1 MNFSDFVNIDPASPP
16 TLTIDIGGQL
26 RTAAY
31 AAGDGTQTLT
41 FNYTVGSVPGSDDI
55 DLDGIELR
63 SPLAG
68 TVTDLWGTAVDPRLT
83 PPSMATVFVLS
94 TTPTIPPTIDS
105 IESGSTSPRITGT
118 AQLSDGDT
126 LSVVVAGISNTY
138 HGSTYTVVP
147 VNNTWTLDMSAVNP
161 DNVELQNCD
170 IPAPTSAV
178 ITVPSTAGLK
188 IGMGVSGHADIPIGA
203 KILTVGAT
211 SIVLD
216 TNVTTGGGT
225 LGTTLTFS
233 ATPAEATLAG
243 NSNYSVTAI
252 ITDAAGNTIDETD
265 VFNTGTTA
273 PTIETLITSS
283 DVPTI
288 RGSAVLQPGESLSIT
303 VNGATYGNVT
313 TSNVTVDGDI
323 ANGSVEIDNI
333 DTSDLV
339 VGMVVNHPAFPN
351 TPTPTIITAIDP
363 TGGSTSNG
371 KITVDQ
377 AAISGPT
384 PGASITFEN
393 LWSLDLGTVLPS
405 TGTLGAF
412 VDGVAVDVVATVFGS
427 IGYSITDTTTGEL
440 TVDRTLTPVAPGL
453 AILPDA
459 ADGATST
466 EAAAGVVSVS
476 GVLGNTI
483 TVTFIGQA
491 GVVEKT
497 VTATGGLAQ
506 VVTLT
511 SQDLI
516 DLGEGAVQVSAVQTD
531 PAGNVSPSTSATPPS
546 PPTPTTEFDVD
557 IEVGAGLPSTFN
569 AIAEAATN
577 IWSQVIVGDLSDQ
590 VHPTTG
596 DAIDEL
602 YIEFQAGLLGASPSD
617 GPSGTLANAG
627 PRNFRGAGDAD
638 PYLPYRGEVGID
650 MADINN
656 PDLLDIV
663 VHEIGHVLGFP
674 GSTPFQN
681 LITPSWLHR
690 QQRCCRICCPWN

>member
-1 MNFSDFVNIDPASPP
+1 M
-16 TLTIDIGGQL
+16 QL
-26 RTAAY
+26 Q
-31 AAGDGTQTLT
+31 TQ
-41 FNYTVGSVPGSDDI
+41 
-55 DLDGIELR
+55 
-63 SPLAG
+63 
-68 TVTDLWGTAVDPRLT
+68 
-83 PPSMATVFVLS
+83 
-94 TTPTIPPTIDS
+94 
-105 IESGSTSPRITGT
+105 
-118 AQLSDGDT
+118 
-126 LSVVVAGISNTY
+126 
-138 HGSTYTVVP
+138 
-147 VNNTWTLDMSAVNP
+147 
-161 DNVELQNCD
+161 
-170 IPAPTSAV
+170 
-178 ITVPSTAGLK
+178 
-188 IGMGVSGHADIPIGA
+188 
-203 KILTVGAT
+203 
-211 SIVLD
+211 
-216 TNVTTGGGT
+216 
-225 LGTTLTFS
+225 
-233 ATPAEATLAG
+233 ATLAG

-273 PTIETLITSS
+273 PTIETLLTSS

-313 TSNVTVDGDI
+313 TSNVTAAGDI
-323 ANGSVEIDNI
+323 ANGSSEIDNI

-339 VGMVVNHPAFPN
+339 VGLVVNHPSHFPAG
-351 TPTPTIITAIDP
+351 TIITAIDP
-363 TGGSTSNG
+363 TGGSGSDG

-377 AAISGPT
+377 AATSGPT

-483 TVTFIGQA
+483 TVTFTGQLA
-491 GVVEKT
+491 VVPKT

-511 SQDLI
+511 SQNLI

-557 IEVGAGLPSTFN
+557 VEVGAGLPSTFN

-596 DAIDEL
+596 NVIDEL

-617 GPSGTLANAG
+617 GTNGTLANAG
-627 PRNFRGAGDAD
+627 PRNFRGAGDAN
-638 PYLPYRGEVGID
+638 PNLPYRGEVGID

-681 LITPSWLHR
+681 LITPAGFTGSNAVAEFVALGIDPLATAVPLDANEAHWAESVLGNEVMSQYAGPQYYLSRVTIGAFEDIGYEVDYAGADTYALFIANAESAFSIDTTVPDDATITLTPGVSDPIGTATATDPAGFISVEGEAGAEIIVTFTDGSANVVHEDYYW
-690 QQRCCRICCPWN
+690 QRRCTARFHSVRLTCCSLMMAQLLSR

>member
-1 MNFSDFVNIDPASPP
+1 
-16 TLTIDIGGQL
+16 
-26 RTAAY
+26 
-31 AAGDGTQTLT
+31 
-41 FNYTVGSVPGSDDI
+41 
-55 DLDGIELR
+55 
-63 SPLAG
+63 
-68 TVTDLWGTAVDPRLT
+68 
-83 PPSMATVFVLS
+83 
-94 TTPTIPPTIDS
+94 
-105 IESGSTSPRITGT
+105 
-118 AQLSDGDT
+118 
-126 LSVVVAGISNTY
+126 
-138 HGSTYTVVP
+138 
-147 VNNTWTLDMSAVNP
+147 
-161 DNVELQNCD
+161 
-170 IPAPTSAV
+170 
-178 ITVPSTAGLK
+178 
-188 IGMGVSGHADIPIGA
+188 
-203 KILTVGAT
+203 
-211 SIVLD
+211 
-216 TNVTTGGGT
+216 
-225 LGTTLTFS
+225 
-233 ATPAEATLAG
+233 
-243 NSNYSVTAI
+243 
-252 ITDAAGNTIDETD
+252 
-265 VFNTGTTA
+265 
-273 PTIETLITSS
+273 
-283 DVPTI
+283 
-288 RGSAVLQPGESLSIT
+288 GESLSIT

-313 TSNVTVDGDI
+313 TSNVITAGDI
-323 ANGSVEIDNI
+323 ASGSLEIDNI

-339 VGMVVNHPAFPN
+339 VGLVVNHSDFPVG
-351 TPTPTIITAIDP
+351 TIITAINP
-363 TGGSTSNG
+363 TGGSGSNG

-377 AAISGPT
+377 AATSGPT
-384 PGASITFEN
+384 LGASITFEN

-466 EAAAGVVSVS
+466 EAAAGVVTVS

-483 TVTFIGQA
+483 TVTFIGQL
-491 GVVEKT
+491 GVVPKS

-531 PAGNVSPSTSATPPS
+531 PAGNVSPSTSATSTPVTGGPQ
-546 PPTPTTEFDVD
+546 TPTTEFDVD

-617 GPSGTLANAG
+617 GTNGTLANAG

-681 LITPSWLHR
+681 LITPAGFTGSNAVAEFVALGIDPLATAIPLDANDAHWAESVLGNEVMSQYAGPQYYLSR
-690 QQRCCRICCPWN
+690 VTIGAFEDIGYEVNYAGADTYALFIANAESAFSIDTTVPDDATITLTPGVSDPIGTTTATDPAGFISVEGEAGAEIIVTFTDGSANVVTKTIIGSGAAQQVSLSAADLLLLDDGSVTVAVSQTDAAGNPQANPASSVSITLDTDVPLAPVLALGTGVGDGATNGEATQLGGVVTVNG